1 MPPIYT
7 PELLTRRLISYNTV
21 NPPGN
26 ERECATFI
34 GDLLSAG
41 GFDVGYHEFA
51 PRRTSL
57 VARKIFNGDR
67 PPLCFSGHLD
77 TVPLGLSQ
85 WAVDPFGGD
94 TDGDRIYGRGSS
106 DMKGGLAAM
115 ILAGLRIAS
124 MSGGSSGIVLVLTA
138 GEENGCEGAAYLAAQ
153 RGILGRAGALVVGEP
168 TSNYPSP
175 RAQGGLLAG
184 SRGDRR
190 HGARIHAGAGCQRHL
205 QGGPGDR
212 AARRIRFR
220 HSASSGARQADR

>member
-7 PELLTRRLISYNTV
+7 PALLTRRLISYNTV

-34 GDLLSAG
+34 GDLLNAG

-85 WAVDPFGGD
+85 WAGDPFGGD

-115 ILAGLRIAS
+115 ILAGLRIA
-124 MSGGSSGIVLVLTA
+124 
-138 GEENGCEGAAYLAAQ
+138 
-153 RGILGRAGALVVGEP
+153 
-168 TSNYPSP
+168 
-175 RAQGGLLAG
+175 
-184 SRGDRR
+184 
-190 HGARIHAGAGCQRHL
+190 
-205 QGGPGDR
+205 
-212 AARRIRFR
+212 
-220 HSASSGARQADR
+220 